1 MRLFKF
7 KKKEKEPALNLI
19 LTRFKEGDLVWVMNN
34 KTNQPVQREIM
45 GVRTQVIQGRQKTVY
60 SFYKDIVL
68 INGAYH
74 DYLQYEPMTEEEK
87 YFWVGEP
94 NLFWTKEELLNRG
107 E

>member
-7 KKKEKEPALNLI
+7 KKKRKEPALNLI

-45 GVRTQVIQGRQKTVY
+45 GVRTQVIRGRQKTVY

-68 INGAYH
+68 VNGGYY
-74 DYLQYEPMTEEEK
+74 DYLQYDPILEEDK

-94 NLFWTKEELLNRG
+94 NCFWTKEELLNRG